1 MDAPHPSSGLKS
13 HRKSKKNQT
22 PEINFQINLNS
33 FSKTKDLPGAIAL
46 YEEATKSQSVR
57 FNQHH
62 FNALLYICSNSVADP
77 SLKGSALDYGFRIY
91 EHMESCQIAPNEATI
106 TAVARLAAASGDGD
120 YAFGLVRK
128 MGERGIAPRLRTYD
142 PALYCFCGTL
152 EADRAYEVEEHMQRV
167 GLSLEEPEL
176 SALLRVSAETG
187 REERVYEYLHKLR
200 DCVRCVSEGTA
211 KLVETWFCG
220 EKAVDVGDVNY
231 DRTRVKDVVL
241 RNGGGF
247 HGLGWIG
254 KGNWVVKRGNVDEN
268 GVCSCCGEQLACVD
282 IDDMETE
289 SFASSIAALALERE
303 TKANFSEFQDWLEI
317 HADYESIVDGANI
330 GLFQQNF
337 ADGGFSVPQLDA
349 IVKELYGRSKG
360 KWPLVVLHNKRLKG
374 LMERSPHKQLL
385 QEWIDKGVLYTTP
398 SGSNDD
404 WYWLYAAVR
413 LRCLLVTN
421 DEMRDHIFEL
431 LGSKLFSKWKERHQ
445 VRYTF
450 VKGGPVLIMPLSFS
464 PVIQESE
471 KGSWHVPVE
480 DDSNEEIARTWVC
493 ITRPRVCDGSN
504 GVLASKESPEG
515 SNNFLNDHKLLNSC
529 QPEPTMKDSNTLGS
543 IGFSQDCMDNTNA
556 ITRKRKERSS
566 SPSPVASSS

>member
-1 MDAPHPSSGLKS
+1 MDAPHPSSHLKA
-13 HRKSKKNQT
+13 HKKSRKNQT
-22 PEINFQINLNS
+22 PEISFQINLNS
-33 FSKTKDLPGAIAL
+33 LSRTKDLPGAIAL
-46 YEEATKSQSVR
+46 YEEAATSQGVR

-77 SLKGSALDYGFRIY
+77 SLKDLALDHGFRIY
-91 EHMESCQIAPNEATI
+91 EHMESCKIAPNEATV
-106 TAVARLAAASGDGD
+106 TAVARLAAARRDGD
-120 YAFGLVRK
+120 RAFGLVRK
-128 MGERGIAPRLRTYD
+128 MGERGIVPRLRTYD
-142 PALYCFCGTL
+142 PALYCFCEML
-152 EADRAYEVEEHMQRV
+152 EADKAYEVEEHMRSA

-176 SALLRVSAETG
+176 LALLRVSAETG
-187 REERVYEYLHKLR
+187 REERVYEYMHKLR
-200 DCVRCVSEGTA
+200 DCVRCVSEETA
-211 KLVETWFCG
+211 KLIKSWFCG

-231 DRTRVKDVVL
+231 DRSRVKAMVL

-254 KGNWVVKRGNVDEN
+254 KGNWVVGRGNVDEN

-289 SFASSIAALALERE
+289 SFAGSIAALALERE
-303 TKANFSEFQDWLEI
+303 TKANFSEFQDWLKK
-317 HADYESIVDGANI
+317 HANYDAIVDGANI
-330 GLFQQNF
+330 GLYQQNF

-349 IVKELYGRSKG
+349 IVKELYGSSKG

-374 LMERSPHKQLL
+374 LMESSSHKQLL
-385 QEWIDKGVLYTTP
+385 QEWLDKGVLYATP

-431 LGSKLFSKWKERHQ
+431 LGSKFFSKWKERHQ

-450 VKGGPVLIMPLSFS
+450 VKGSPVLIMPLSFS

-471 KGSWHVPVE
+471 KGSWHVPVK
-480 DDSNEEIARTWVC
+480 DDSNEEIVRTWVC
-493 ITRPRVCDGSN
+493 ITRPSIWESSN

-515 SNNFLNDHKLLNSC
+515 LHEYYEHHD
-529 QPEPTMKDSNTLGS
+529 T
-543 IGFSQDCMDNTNA
+543 
-556 ITRKRKERSS
+556 
-566 SPSPVASSS
+566 

>member
-1 MDAPHPSSGLKS
+1 MDAPHPSSHPKS
-13 HRKSKKNQT
+13 QKKSRKNQN
-22 PEINFQINLNS
+22 PEVNFQVALNS
-33 FSKTKDLPGAIAL
+33 LSRTRDLPGAIAL
-46 YEEATKSQSVR
+46 YEEAVGSQGVR

-62 FNALLYICSNSVADP
+62 INALLYICSNSVADP
-77 SLKGSALDYGFRIY
+77 SLKESALDYGFRVY
-91 EHMESCQIAPNEATI
+91 EHMESCKVAPNEATV
-106 TAVARLAAASGDGD
+106 TAVARLAAARGDGD
-120 YAFGLVRK
+120 YAFRLVRE

-142 PALYCFCGTL
+142 PALYCFCRML
-152 EADRAYEVEEHMQRV
+152 EADKAYEVEEHMRRV

-187 REERVYEYLHKLR
+187 REERVYEYMHKLR
-200 DCVRCVSEGTA
+200 DCVGHVSEETA
-211 KLVETWFCG
+211 KLIESWFCE
-220 EKAVDVGDVNY
+220 EKAVDVGDENY
-231 DRTRVKDVVL
+231 DLSHLKDVVL

-254 KGNWVVKRGNVDEN
+254 KGKWEVRRGNVNAN

-282 IDDMETE
+282 INDMETE
-289 SFASSIAALALERE
+289 NFASSIAALALERE
-303 TKANFSEFQDWLEI
+303 TKENFSEFQDWLEK
-317 HADYESIVDGANI
+317 HADYEAIVDGANV
-330 GLFQQNF
+330 GLYQQNF

-349 IVKELYGRSKG
+349 VVKELYGRSKG

-374 LMERSPHKQLL
+374 LMQSSPHKQLL
-385 QEWIDKGVLYTTP
+385 QEWVDKGVLYTTP

-413 LRCLLVTN
+413 LRCLLLTN

-431 LGSKLFSKWKERHQ
+431 LGSKFFSKWKERHQ

-471 KGSWHVPVE
+471 KGSWHVPVK
-480 DDSNEEIARTWVC
+480 DDSNEEIVRTWVC
-493 ITRPRVCDGSN
+493 ITRPSICKSSN
-504 GVLASKESPEG
+504 RVLASKKSPEG
-515 SNNFLNDHKLLNSC
+515 SNNFHNDHKLLNSC
-529 QPEPTMKDSNTLGS
+529 KPETTTKDSDTLGS
-543 IGFSQDCMDNTNA
+543 IGCSQDCGNNTNTM
-556 ITRKRKERSS
+556 TRKRKERSS

>member
-1 MDAPHPSSGLKS
+1 MAAPHPSTHLKS
-13 HRKSKKNQT
+13 QKKSRKNQT
-22 PEINFQINLNS
+22 PEANFQVALNS
-33 FSKTKDLPGAIAL
+33 LSKTRDLPGAIAL
-46 YEEATKSQSVR
+46 YEGAAASRGVR
-57 FNQHH
+57 LNQHH
-62 FNALLYICSNSVADP
+62 FNALLYICSNAVAEA
-77 SLKGSALDYGFRIY
+77 SLKESALDHGFRIHA
-91 EHMESCQIAPNEATI
+91 HMESCGVAPSEATV
-106 TAVARLAAASGDGD
+106 TAVARLAAARGDGD

-142 PALYCFCGTL
+142 PALYCFCGAL
-152 EADRAYEVEEHMQRV
+152 EADKAYEVEEHMRSA

-200 DCVRCVSEGTA
+200 DCVRWVSEETA
-211 KLVETWFCG
+211 VSIESWFSG
-220 EKAVDVGDVNY
+220 EKAVGVGDANY
-231 DRTRVKDVVL
+231 DRSRVKDVVL

-254 KGNWVVKRGNVDEN
+254 KGNWVVRRGNVDEN
-268 GVCSCCGEQLACVD
+268 GVCSCCGERLACVD

-289 SFASSIAALALERE
+289 SFASSIAALAFERE
-303 TKANFSEFQDWLEI
+303 SKANFSDFQDWLEK
-317 HADYESIVDGANI
+317 HADYEAIVDGANI
-330 GLFQQNF
+330 GLYQQNF

-349 IVKELYGRSKG
+349 VVKELYGRSKG
-360 KWPLVVLHNKRLKG
+360 KWPLVILHNKRLKG
-374 LMERSPHKQLL
+374 LLESSPHKQLL

-413 LRCLLVTN
+413 LRCLLLTN

-431 LGSKLFSKWKERHQ
+431 LGSKFFSKWKERHQ

-450 VKGGPVLIMPLSFS
+450 VKGSPVLIMPLPFS

-471 KGSWHVPVE
+471 TGSWHVPVK
-480 DDSNEEIARTWVC
+480 DDSNEEIVRTWVC
-493 ITRPRVCDGSN
+493 ITRPSVCKSSN

-515 SNNFLNDHKLLNSC
+515 SNNFLNNHKLLNSSK
-529 QPEPTMKDSNTLGS
+529 PGTTTEDSNALGS
-543 IGFSQDCMDNTNA
+543 IGFSQDCVNNTN
-556 ITRKRKERSS
+556 IMTRKRKERSS
-566 SPSPVASSS
+566 SPPPLASSS